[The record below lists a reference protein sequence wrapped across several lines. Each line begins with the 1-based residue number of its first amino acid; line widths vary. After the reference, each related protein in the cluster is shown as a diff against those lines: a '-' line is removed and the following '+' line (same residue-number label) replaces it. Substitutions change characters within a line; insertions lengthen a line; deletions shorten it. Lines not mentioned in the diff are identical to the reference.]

1 MIRHCVFVKFDLD
14 FGRAQRDAI
23 YAGLE
28 ALRAKLPGMRRVHA
42 GNNVSPEGLAKGFDE
57 GFFVDFDN
65 AAVRD
70 AYLVHPDHQAL
81 GGRIVAAAQGGTA
94 GIIVFDFDLPD

>member
-14 FGRAQRDAI
+14 FSRAQRDAI
-23 YAGLE
+23 YADLE
-28 ALRAKLPGMRRVHA
+28 ALRTKIPGMRHVEA
-42 GNNVSPEGLAKGFDE
+42 GENVSPEGLSKGFDE
-57 GFFVDFDN
+57 GFFVDFDS

-70 AYLVHPDHQAL
+70 AYLVHPDHQAI

-94 GIIVFDFDLPD
+94 GIIVFDFDLLG

>member
-14 FGRAQRDAI
+14 FGRAQRDTI
-23 YAGLE
+23 YSGLD
-28 ALRAKLPGMRRVHA
+28 ALRAKIPGMRRVHA
-42 GNNVSPEGLAKGFDE
+42 GENVSPEGLGKGFDE
-57 GFFVDFDN
+57 CFFVDFDN

-81 GGRIVAAAQGGTA
+81 GGRLVAAAQGGTA
-94 GIIVFDFDLPD
+94 GIIVFDFDLPA